1 MKVFASSRSRFRRLL
16 RDKRGSELAEFA
28 VVIPVLLMVLI
39 GMYWFGRAYNIYE
52 TITRAAREGARYG
65 ATPVCA
71 LCGNSCANG
80 TDMSAFPCTSTVVNN
95 SVIPS
100 LQAAHLDPS
109 QIVSITGSTKTGPSL
124 NGCFR
129 GGTQPTGCRA
139 SGPACSVSNNV
150 WVCHCVDM
158 NTGGNPPEC
167 GTWVGFKY
175 PFQFVFPFTGLGPP
189 FQIQIPVTVQMREE
203 R

>member
-1 MKVFASSRSRFRRLL
+1 MKVFASLKSRFGRLV
-16 RDKRGSELAEFA
+16 RDKRGNELAEFA

-71 LCGNSCANG
+71 LCGNSCGNG
-80 TDMSAFPCTSTVVNN
+80 TDIAGFPCTSAVVTNTI
-95 SVIPS
+95 IPS
-100 LQAAHLDPS
+100 LQAAHLDPG
-109 QIVSITGSTKTGPSL
+109 QILPINGSGTNPPSL
-124 NGCFR
+124 NSCFR
-129 GGTQPTGCRA
+129 GANQPAGCRA
-139 SGPACSVSNNV
+139 AGPACSISNNV

-158 NTGGNPPEC
+158 NTGGDPPEC

-175 PFQFVFPFTGLGPP
+175 PFAFPFPFTGLDRLT
-189 FQIQIPVTVQMREE
+189 IQIPTTVQMREE